1 VAQAKVIKLLLAPS
15 TLAAASL
22 QLLANVLKR
31 VGVACWVLSVVRAC
45 VLIYCKPGEYL
56 DVLGKLNGMEG
67 VREAF
72 PVHGR
77 CDLIAI
83 VEALDYPELSVVTA
97 KINAIDGIQR
107 TETLV
112 EA

>member
-1 VAQAKVIKLLLAPS
+1 M
-15 TLAAASL
+15 
-22 QLLANVLKR
+22 
-31 VGVACWVLSVVRAC
+31 VRAC

-56 DVLGKLNGMEG
+56 DVLRKLNGMEG

-77 CDLIAI
+77 CDLIAL
-83 VEALDYPELSVVTA
+83 VEALDYPELSVLTA
-97 KINAIDGIQR
+97 KINAIEGIQR